1 MSAIRSRGF
10 ISGVYLYA
18 ALGLLVVLSG
28 LTAWGFYQK
37 SRATAAEARV
47 HEVTDQRDRAIA
59 AAKANEEAARRL
71 GELNA
76 ALNKAIVERDKRARA
91 LEEARR
97 RIGRELDEIK
107 ATLSAQ
113 DQDCLSRSLPDPIA
127 DLLRLGPGDK
137 SGDRATEGSRGPA
150 GAVPN
155 IQPGG

>member
-1 MSAIRSRGF
+1 MLAFLGALNWR
-10 ISGVYLYA
+10 LYV
-18 ALGLLVVLSG
+18 ALALVAVIGALSV
-28 LTAWGFYQK
+28 AVWGYRYKAQ
-37 SRATAAEARV
+37 AAEARV

-97 RIGRELDEIK
+97 RIGKELDEIK

-113 DQDCLSRSLPDPIA
+113 DQDCLSRSLPDPLA
-127 DLLRLGPGDK
+127 DLLRGRSGDPDA
-137 SGDRATEGSRGPA
+137 DRATEGSRGPA

>member
-1 MSAIRSRGF
+1 MLAFLGALNWR
-10 ISGVYLYA
+10 LYV
-18 ALGLLVVLSG
+18 ALALVAVIGALSV
-28 LTAWGFYQK
+28 AVWGYRYKAQ
-37 SRATAAEARV
+37 AAEARV

-137 SGDRATEGSRGPA
+137 SGDRATEGPRSPPSP
-150 GAVPN
+150 VPD